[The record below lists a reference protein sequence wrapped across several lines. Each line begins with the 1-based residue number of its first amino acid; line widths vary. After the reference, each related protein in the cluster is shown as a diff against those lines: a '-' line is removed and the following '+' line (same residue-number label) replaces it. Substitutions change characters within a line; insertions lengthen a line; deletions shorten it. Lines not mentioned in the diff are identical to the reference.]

1 MTVPPTAPVLD
12 LPVHLSGD
20 YTASLVH
27 LVEAGRG
34 GHVVTLNAE
43 MAMLAQ
49 REARLARIIRNADL
63 VVPDGAG
70 VVWALQRVGRKIR
83 RCAGIDLVEAA
94 MGPLAR
100 RRTRVFLLGAAP
112 GVAESVATLW
122 RERYAGL
129 VLCGWRDGF
138 FGPEDTEALTDE
150 LRRCQSEVVLVGL
163 GVPKQEYW
171 IEQARQK
178 LPDIVYVGVG
188 GSFDIWAGTKERAPR
203 WLRENYLEWL
213 YRLYRE
219 PWRARRMLALPKF
232 ALAILKRGV
241 RY

>member
-1 MTVPPTAPVLD
+1 MTVLPTAAVLD
-12 LPVHLSGD
+12 LPVHLSTD
-20 YTASLVH
+20 YTSSLVS
-27 LVEAGRG
+27 LVRSGQG

-43 MAMLAQ
+43 MAMLAR
-49 REARLARIIRNADL
+49 REEQLAQIIHRADL

-70 VVWALQRVGRKIR
+70 VVWALKRMGREVR

-94 MGPLAR
+94 LEPLGRSGAR
-100 RRTRVFLLGAAP
+100 VYLLGAAP
-112 GVAESVATLW
+112 GVTATVAEQWT
-122 RERYAGL
+122 RRYPGL
-129 VLCGWRDGF
+129 VVSGYRDGF
-138 FGPEDTEALTDE
+138 FGQADEDIVVAGVQQADPTL
-150 LRRCQSEVVLVGL
+150 VLVGL

-171 IEQARQK
+171 IERVRTR
-178 LPDIVYVGVG
+178 LHRVVFVGVG

-219 PWRARRMLALPKF
+219 PWRAGRMMALPKF
-232 ALAILKRGV
+232 ALAILRGV